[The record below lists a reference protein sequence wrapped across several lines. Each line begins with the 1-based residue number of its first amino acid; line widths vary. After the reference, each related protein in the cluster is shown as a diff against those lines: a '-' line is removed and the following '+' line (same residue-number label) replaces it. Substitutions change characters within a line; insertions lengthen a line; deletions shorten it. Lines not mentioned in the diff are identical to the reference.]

1 MDSLHPAH
9 FRDLV
14 KAALAEDLGQ
24 AGDLTSAACLPA
36 GSQSVGSIVARKA
49 GVVAGLC
56 IAAEVFRQVDPTLKL
71 TTEVGEGATVRAGEE
86 LMQVHGATASILAA
100 ERTALNFLGHL
111 SGIATTTRA
120 LVDRIHGTRARIV
133 CTRKTTPNLRAL
145 EKFAV
150 RCGGGMN
157 HRFGLYDAVLI
168 KDNHRIAA
176 GGIRPALDAAR
187 KRAGH
192 LVKIE
197 IEVDDVPQLQD
208 ALEGGADV
216 IMLDNMSPAE
226 VTECV
231 RIAAGKVVLEAS
243 GGITLETVRA
253 YAETGVD
260 LISVGWITHSAP
272 NLDVSLD
279 LST

>member
-133 CTRKTTPNLRAL
+133 CTRKTAPTLRAL

-197 IEVDDVPQLQD
+197 IEVDDVPQLQQ
-208 ALEGGADV
+208 ALDGGADV